1 MSVIHWVKAN
11 NLVQPLM
18 LDKASCELQL
28 AVQQNFKHFHF
39 FAGGGG
45 ELDATHVLL
54 MPSIVL
60 Y

>member
-11 NLVQPLM
+11 NFVQPLM
-18 LDKASCELQL
+18 VNKASCELQL
-28 AVQQNFKHFHF
+28 TVQQNFKHCCF
-39 FAGGGG
+39 FVGGGG
-45 ELDATHVLL
+45 ELDPTQVLL